1 MHPVLFQVGSI
12 TLYAY
17 GFFIALGYLACLS
30 TSVHL
35 GKKEGFSPAVIA
47 DLAFYLLVTGFVGAR
62 LLFVITRWEDY
73 AAAPLDIFKIWEGGL
88 VFFGGLLGATT
99 FCLWYLR
106 RHQLPAWRVMDI
118 GGISVPL
125 AHAFGRI
132 GCFFAGCCHG
142 SACELPWAVRLH
154 SDHVQENLRGVPI
167 HPVQLYETFALF
179 ALVAF
184 LYWLWQRRK
193 FTGQIVLLYFM
204 IYSVIRS
211 VVEIYRGDS
220 IRGFVIDGWISTS
233 QFISILVLLGAGA
246 LYFKRSRES
255 NA

>member
-1 MHPVLFQVGSI
+1 MHPILFQAAGV

-17 GFFIALGYLACLS
+17 GFFIAIGYLACLT
-30 TSVHL
+30 TSIHL
-35 GKKEGFSPAVIA
+35 GRREGFAPPVIA
-47 DLAFYLLVTGFVGAR
+47 DLAFYLLVTGFIGAR

-73 AAAPLDIFKIWEGGL
+73 AAHPADIFKIWEGGL
-88 VFFGGLLGATT
+88 VFFGGLLTATA
-99 FCLWYLR
+99 FCVWYLR
-106 RHQLPAWRVMDI
+106 KHQLPAWKVMDI

-167 HPVQLYETFALF
+167 HPVQLYEALALF
-179 ALVAF
+179 ALVGA
-184 LYWLWQRRK
+184 LYWLWRRRR
-193 FTGQIVLLYFM
+193 FAGQIVLLYFM
-204 IYSVIRS
+204 AYSVIRS

-233 QFISILVLLGAGA
+233 QFISILVFVASAVIYRL
-246 LYFKRSRES
+246 RSRVS